1 MRGWNDAKYPKSTQI
16 ILTVAIGGPLNQED
30 LDALSA
36 LQADLQKDS
45 GCSFCSLINLPVV
58 QKLGGKGWE
67 ELEDVICKRRYLDIS
82 AVKISGNCTFLSLIL
97 QFTPATKERIAA
109 TQPPPRSSAL
119 VGQVIQPCGARTCGV
134 AAHGPRRIELS

>member
-1 MRGWNDAKYPKSTQI
+1 MRGWDDAKYPESTQI

-36 LQADLQKDS
+36 LQADLQNDTRLS
-45 GCSFCSLINLPVV
+45 APLIDHLSVV

-119 VGQVIQPCGARTCGV
+119 VGQVIQPCGARTRE
-134 AAHGPRRIELS
+134 AEAHGPRRIELS